1 MKFKAKIYF
10 EYDDILS
17 MCQNLEHDVSKMRP
31 DLIVGVTRGGLLP
44 AVHLSHAL
52 DIPMI
57 TIQWQTR
64 DDTKREINE
73 EVMQAL
79 AEKKTVVFV
88 DDINDSGKTF
98 KEIKKAYQGGKYV
111 ALAERHGTV
120 FKSDAR
126 SLRLDDQRW
135 IVFPW
140 EKD

>member
-64 DDTKREINE
+64 DDTKREVNE
-73 EVMQAL
+73 EVIQAL
-79 AEKKTVVFV
+79 SEK
-88 DDINDSGKTF
+88 
-98 KEIKKAYQGGKYV
+98 
-111 ALAERHGTV
+111 
-120 FKSDAR
+120 
-126 SLRLDDQRW
+126 
-135 IVFPW
+135 
-140 EKD
+140 